1 MRHEEYGQR
10 LKRLI
15 VVLSAV
21 IISGCAAKVPDIIQ
35 VGDCEHGIV
44 SEKNLSDVR
53 KIWTESQ
60 RTDVLISG
68 GCYQSRF
75 IKKDR

>member
-1 MRHEEYGQR
+1 MYYERQEQR

-15 VVLSAV
+15 VSSVLA
-21 IISGCAAKVPDIIQ
+21 IISGCSQIPDIIQ
-35 VGDCEHGIV
+35 LGDCEHGIV
-44 SEKNLSDVR
+44 TEKNLNDAK
-53 KIWTESQ
+53 KIWPESQ

-75 IKKDR
+75 IKKEK

>member
-1 MRHEEYGQR
+1 M
-10 LKRLI
+10 KKLI
-15 VVLSAV
+15 VVLSMA

-44 SEKNLSDVR
+44 SEKNLSEVK
-53 KIWTESQ
+53 KIWPESQ

-68 GCYQSRF
+68 GCYQSHF
-75 IKKDR
+75 IKKSR